1 MLRTFKLSSFRYAS
15 FTAYKIA
22 LLGHASQ
29 QCYNILEL
37 ASQQFRDV
45 QEGNSCF
52 LKYASCKLANF
63 YDMQVLLL
71 EIGKIALLQF
81 LFGKLVMFKITSSFF
96 SFEKCHFCFLC
107 KVQASKMPNQQEI
120 MFYMR
125 QANNLASVTFASSLQ
140 MCKKINKFLHF
151 LDISSQQLSVM
162 FKIAISSLL

>member
-22 LLGHASQ
+22 LLEHASQ

-71 EIGKIALLQF
+71 EIGKIAHLVCKFTVCKLSNFTHKKVSKILHLLRCVRWTI
-81 LFGKLVMFKITSSFF
+81 LPLSEMSNLANIASLEICKIALLASFF
-96 SFEKCHFCFLC
+96 
-107 KVQASKMPNQQEI
+107 
-120 MFYMR
+120 R
-125 QANNLASVTFASSLQ
+125 
-140 MCKKINKFLHF
+140 
-151 LDISSQQLSVM
+151 
-162 FKIAISSLL
+162 